1 MIKEEKEKI
10 ISFNLEKVAFD
21 QPAELFCYVV
31 ILSVR
36 FYKTGLVKNFC
47 LIAPISS
54 THKKSLKSTYR
65 YFLRYLPTYP
75 SSRRISRALCR
86 IFMPIFAFLAKQ
98 VASFR

>member
-21 QPAELFCYVV
+21 QPAELFCYIV
-31 ILSVR
+31 IFFSVR

-47 LIAPISS
+47 LIAPISF
-54 THKKSLKSTYR
+54 THKKSLKNTYR
-65 YFLRYLPTYP
+65 CFLRYLPTHP

-86 IFMPIFAFLAKQ
+86 IFMPIFAF
-98 VASFR
+98 